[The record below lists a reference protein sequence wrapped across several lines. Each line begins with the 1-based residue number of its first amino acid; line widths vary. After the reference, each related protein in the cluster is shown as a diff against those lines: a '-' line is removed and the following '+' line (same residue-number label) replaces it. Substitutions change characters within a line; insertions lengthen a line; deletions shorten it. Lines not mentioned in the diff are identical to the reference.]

1 MLLEL
6 TVENLGAIER
16 AEIALG
22 EGSSVLTGETGA
34 GKTLVVAALGLL
46 LGGRADRI
54 LVRSGADEA
63 RVEGRFVLP
72 DDDPAV
78 ARLVA
83 EDVLDPRAG
92 EGAEVVIS
100 RTVPRAGRATSA
112 RVNGRLV
119 ALSLLSEIGPH
130 LADIAGQHEQARI
143 GGSRWQR
150 DVLDAYAGER
160 ARELASEVR
169 RVVTE
174 AARTERELGDLRSG
188 ERQRSREL
196 DVLRYE
202 IAEIEAASPRPHE
215 SAEIAIQLTRIENA
229 EELAEGLGESA
240 AMLGG
245 ERGAQELVDEARAHL
260 AKLGV
265 VDPALRDLETRLRS
279 LGIELSDIASEVSG
293 RISAPDPDGVSEMR
307 TRLEILNRLKRKYG
321 DDDAEVLAYLERARR
336 RESELAGA
344 DRDLPLL
351 EERLSELH
359 RRAADAA
366 EELSAVRAEAAPRLA
381 AEIERHMSRLSLEN
395 ARFEVGLVEAD
406 LYDGGLE
413 NVELLVAANPG
424 EEPRPLSKVASGGEL
439 SRIALALYL
448 VATAGAARTMVF
460 DEVDAGVGGAAA
472 QSVGRALA
480 ELARSG
486 RQVIVVTHL
495 PQVAAFADAH
505 LSVDKL
511 EVNGRSSA
519 VVRRLQGE
527 ARIEELSRMLAGLPD
542 SKRGRGHAK
551 ELLEIAGS
559 TGVAS

>member
-22 EGSSVLTGETGA
+22 AGSSALTGETGA

-72 DDDPAV
+72 ADDPAV
-78 ARLVA
+78 SRLLA
-83 EDVLDPRAG
+83 EDVLETGTG
-92 EGAEVVIS
+92 EDAEVVIS
-100 RTVPRAGRATSA
+100 RTVPLSGRASSA

-119 ALSLLSEIGPH
+119 TLSLLSEIGPH

-143 GGSRWQR
+143 GGLRWQR
-150 DVLDAYAGER
+150 DVLDVYAGER
-160 ARELASEVR
+160 ARELAAEVR
-169 RVVTE
+169 SAVTE
-174 AARTERELGDLRSG
+174 AARTERELGDLRAG
-188 ERQRSREL
+188 ERRRSREL

-202 IAEIEAASPRPHE
+202 IAEIEAASPRSGE
-215 SAEIAIQLTRIENA
+215 SSDIATQLTRIENA
-229 EELAEGLGESA
+229 EELAAGLDESVA
-240 AMLGG
+240 LLGG

-260 AKLGV
+260 AKLDE
-265 VDPALRDLETRLRS
+265 VDPALKELEARLRS
-279 LGIELSDIASEVSG
+279 IAIELSDVASEVSG
-293 RISAPDPDGVSEMR
+293 RISAPDPDGVADMR
-307 TRLEILNRLKRKYG
+307 ARLEVLNRLKRKYG
-321 DDDAEVLAYLERARR
+321 DDDSEVLAYLERARR
-336 RESELAGA
+336 RESELERA

-351 EERLSELH
+351 EERLAELS
-359 RRAADAA
+359 RRAAGGA
-366 EELSAVRAEAAPRLA
+366 EELSAVRAEAAPLLA
-381 AEIERHMSRLSLEN
+381 AEIEKHLSKLALED
-395 ARFEVGLVEAD
+395 ALFEVGLVEAE
-406 LYDGGLE
+406 LYEGGLE
-413 NVELLVAANPG
+413 NVELRVAANPG
-424 EEPRPLSKVASGGEL
+424 EEPRSLSKVASGGEL

-505 LSVDKL
+505 LSIDKL

-519 VVRRLQGE
+519 VVRRLEGE

-542 SKRGRGHAK
+542 SERGRGHAK
-551 ELLEIAGS
+551 ELLEIAGR